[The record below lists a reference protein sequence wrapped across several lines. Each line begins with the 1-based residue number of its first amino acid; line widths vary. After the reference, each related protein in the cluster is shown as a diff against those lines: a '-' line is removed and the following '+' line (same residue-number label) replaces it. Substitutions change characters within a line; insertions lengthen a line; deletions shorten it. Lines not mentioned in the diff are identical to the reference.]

1 MRRLREQQTVQLDLE
16 GESQAIECRV
26 ASITGAVAT
35 LTPEG
40 MPVRSVEL
48 RSGAPGYLVF
58 RHRGKLVA
66 LRGIA
71 AVVGSQAQVEFVVT
85 DGVVLPE
92 RRTAQRVPLST
103 RARVWPRHQELDEG
117 AGVETVTS
125 DLSLDGALIE
135 IRAGLDQHSQFAL
148 ELFPD
153 PDRTP
158 VRCRARVT
166 RRTPTHLAVKFT
178 DLADGDRTRLAIAV
192 DRQQRAAA

>member
-16 GESQAIECRV
+16 GESQAITCRV
-26 ASITGAVAT
+26 ASVTGAVAT
-35 LTPEG
+35 LIADGTPL
-40 MPVRSVEL
+40 RSVEL

-58 RHRGKLVA
+58 RHDGKLVA

-71 AVVGSQAQVEFVVT
+71 ASVGNQAQVEFVVT

-92 RRTAQRVPLST
+92 RRTAERVQLAT
-103 RARVWPRHQELDEG
+103 RARVWPRHLELDQT
-117 AGVETVTS
+117 AGVETVTV

-153 PDRTP
+153 QHRTP
-158 VRCRARVT
+158 IRCRARVT
-166 RRTPTHLAVKFT
+166 RHTPSHLAVKFS
-178 DLADGDRTRLAIAV
+178 DLADADRTRLAIAV